1 MRNPILKLAPFLM
14 LIVLTSFMGVV
25 LHRSLEIHLN
35 ERNWF
40 IKKDEFLNG
49 SANHIFSIWKYT
61 SSLDLF
67 NDRLTQEEYDQQQ
80 FEAHFL
86 MNLSP
91 DEVEPLGGKDLIDQ
105 VSMGTIN
112 LLRWMTQKPPLPE
125 IEESKVLYQLYG
137 AVYLIIHKKYGHA
150 LEILK
155 QLQLK
160 DIDSTYKYHIELHIA
175 FCEAMLGNE
184 DEAIS
189 MYQAIIQASS
199 YSPESYR
206 ARKLLFEIKARK
218 EALKSIEDQSQSDQ
232 LISQAILFDCA
243 KVLNTSE
250 NDISS
255 KTHNLLH
262 YSKGLCYYEKA
273 QPQKGSRSM
282 VKALLKTQEVDQA
295 KTINRQLFIHT
306 QQDPALVEFKKIS
319 QEMNQVLKDTTLAI
333 IQKLETHQKMEQ
345 NKALASAN
353 DLLGKLGI
361 QTTSEKA
368 MPNFVIP
375 KQKLLQKAKRLKAPK
390 RIPKV
395 EKPKRKK
402 VKKLTQKPSNNNSK
416 VVINTLSG
424 QTFTGILKSS
434 AKAKMIK
441 LKTLVGIVRIPQS
454 QVKSLVP
461 KRQ

>member
-1 MRNPILKLAPFLM
+1 MRSPLLKLTPFLV
-14 LIVLTSFMGVV
+14 LIVTTSFMAVV

-67 NDRLTQEEYDQQQ
+67 NDQLTQEEYDQQQ

-125 IEESKVLYQLYG
+125 MDESKVLYQLYG
-137 AVYLIIHKKYGHA
+137 AVYLIIHKNYGHA

-160 DIDSTYKYHIELHIA
+160 DIDPTYKHHIELHIA

-184 DEAIS
+184 DEAIA
-189 MYQAIIQASS
+189 MYQEIIASSS

-206 ARKLLFEIKARK
+206 ARKLLYEIKARK
-218 EALKSIEDQSQSDQ
+218 EALKSIKDQSQSDQ
-232 LISQAILFDCA
+232 LIAQAILFDCDQ
-243 KVLNTSE
+243 VLNTSE
-250 NDISS
+250 RDISRQ
-255 KTHNLLH
+255 THNLLH
-262 YSKGLCYYEKA
+262 YSQGLCYYEKA

-282 VKALLKTQEVDQA
+282 VKALLKTEEITQA

-306 QQDPALVEFKKIS
+306 QQDPALVEFKKLS
-319 QEMNQVLKDTTLAI
+319 KEMNKVLKDTTLAI
-333 IQKLETHQKMEQ
+333 IEKLETHQKMEQ

-361 QTTSEKA
+361 QAAPEKA
-368 MPNFVIP
+368 SPDFIIPQRKLLKKAQQMQAPKALPKLKKTKP
-375 KQKLLQKAKRLKAPK
+375 KQ
-390 RIPKV
+390 I
-395 EKPKRKK
+395 KK
-402 VKKLTQKPSNNNSK
+402 TTTQASNPNSK
-416 VVINTLSG
+416 VVIQTVSG

-454 QVKSLVP
+454 QVKSLAP
-461 KRQ
+461 KR